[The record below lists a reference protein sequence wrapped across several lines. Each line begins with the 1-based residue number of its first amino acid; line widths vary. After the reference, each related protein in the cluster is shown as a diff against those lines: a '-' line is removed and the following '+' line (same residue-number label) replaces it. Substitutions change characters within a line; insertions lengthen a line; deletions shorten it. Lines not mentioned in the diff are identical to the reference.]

1 MCFCLFPTT
10 KWKEKKNIPES
21 PFETIYDEMTEHF
34 QGSVEHFQRKI
45 EHFQE
50 HMELM
55 YPASLNLLKCVV

>member
-1 MCFCLFPTT
+1 VFLPFSYN
-10 KWKEKKNIPES
+10 KIEGKKNIPES

>member
-1 MCFCLFPTT
+1 L
-10 KWKEKKNIPES
+10 KEKNIPES